1 VRVLTIRQPWIGA
14 ILAGRKRIENR
25 SWRADSVLG
34 ERILLHAG
42 ARFDGAGAMFCKAH
56 GWTPPA
62 IPELGAIVGSAR
74 VVDFIERSRDPWFM
88 GPIGWVLEDVRSFQ
102 PIPCLGKLGL
112 WRPSIDVLAK
122 IPDGC
127 ANRRS

>member
-1 VRVLTIRQPWIGA
+1 MRALTIRQPWVGA

-25 SWRADSVLG
+25 SWRTDSILG

-42 ARFDGAGAMFCKAH
+42 ARLDGAGAAFCAAR
-56 GWTPPA
+56 GWAPPTTL
-62 IPELGAIVGSAR
+62 ELGAIVGSAR

-88 GPIGWVLEDVRSFQ
+88 GPIGWVLEDVRALDR

-112 WRPSIDVLAK
+112 WRPSADIVAQATRLS
-122 IPDGC
+122 
-127 ANRRS
+127 RR